1 MCSFMVKINMQ
12 RRKRHIITFL
22 FLFYFLLYVVSPF
35 CYAEDG
41 LSEDSTITDAAKY
54 DTPLIPPLSRG
65 ELKGG
70 VRVIWELILSKL
82 SQKEDTEDNRSG
94 VHFFIKKARAVL
106 SSNNTVKAAQSE
118 SEVPPLNDHFPQ
130 MESVTFS
137 AEFTDADPQQGFY
150 SSFSGLSPPRV

>member
-1 MCSFMVKINMQ
+1 MVKINMQ

-22 FLFYFLLYVVSPF
+22 FLVYFLLYVVSPL

-70 VRVIWELILSKL
+70 VRVIWELILS
-82 SQKEDTEDNRSG
+82 
-94 VHFFIKKARAVL
+94 
-106 SSNNTVKAAQSE
+106 
-118 SEVPPLNDHFPQ
+118 
-130 MESVTFS
+130 
-137 AEFTDADPQQGFY
+137 
-150 SSFSGLSPPRV
+150 